1 MAQQRQ
7 TSETNKPAATATA
20 QMPAG
25 QAGPAAD
32 NAAVARPDPSAPAKA
47 EVAELLRGEV
57 DIDKLTYAQLRAL
70 AAELGVDVW
79 DEKGKSLTDIQLREA
94 LNRWALM
101 DKPRF
106 VRGLTRCC
114 ASGCGAKVI
123 VKKTDRVGTTII
135 RHVEC
140 RGPRKHSYKVTSP
153 MAKS

>member
-94 LNRWALM
+94 LNRPDLETSKAQRHQWRHQLEHLEHRFAALM
-101 DKPRF
+101 
-106 VRGLTRCC
+106 
-114 ASGCGAKVI
+114 ASGRFI
-123 VKKTDRVGTTII
+123 N
-135 RHVEC
+135 
-140 RGPRKHSYKVTSP
+140 S
-153 MAKS
+153 